1 MMKLKVKDNP
11 GLVRDSKSKAIVNV
25 DVNAFSEYQNKK
37 TIQNKMINMSEEIN
51 DLKQSMTEIKTMLSQ
66 ILQRTN

>member
-1 MMKLKVKDNP
+1 MKLKVKDNP

-51 DLKQSMTEIKTMLSQ
+51 ELKQSMTEIKSMLSQ

>member
-1 MMKLKVKDNP
+1 MKLKVKDNP

>member
-1 MMKLKVKDNP
+1 MKLQVKDNP
-11 GLVRDSKSKAIVNV
+11 GLVRDSRSKAIVNV
-25 DVNAFSEYQNKK
+25 DVSAFSEYQNKK
-37 TIQNKMINMSEEIN
+37 TMQNKMINMSEEIN